1 MKFLRTFTMFFVGEI
16 EIFVAGMMLITFGTI
31 VSMSFS
37 MNEFFG
43 ATVYPSRLFLTI
55 FISMIIAGLS
65 IQISNIKRLTNG
77 YAGYVFSSIA
87 TIANS
92 LALILEAIEMGLYGM
107 SWIEVEFLRVHES
120 GNSMLSIIG
129 FLIFLFSAIVTAFSV
144 LDLVL
149 VAGGE
154 N

>member
-1 MKFLRTFTMFFVGEI
+1 
-16 EIFVAGMMLITFGTI
+16 
-31 VSMSFS
+31 
-37 MNEFFG
+37 
-43 ATVYPSRLFLTI
+43 
-55 FISMIIAGLS
+55 
-65 IQISNIKRLTNG
+65 
-77 YAGYVFSSIA
+77 
-87 TIANS
+87 
-92 LALILEAIEMGLYGM
+92 M